1 MTEKKSVVWN
11 RRPVRVTLSV
21 CLIAVGVYALIPFVL
36 SVTSS
41 RSVINTTVLPMTSP
55 INGFVHGAPQEAGR
69 WIERDELLFTVA
81 NENQNRSFLN
91 ELLTERRT
99 LAQRIDAFTVQA
111 EDLQQLMTQLGVNVY
126 QYQRFTSDRIE
137 HEIARLEADRAARQA
152 ALSSVRSNLSRQ
164 QQLNDN
170 GYARDVEVEDLT
182 FQVQGLEA
190 EISSIAAQVRVL
202 EADQAGLRAGTFVG
216 IGRNDVPYSMQ
227 RADEIRILLADIA
240 ARLSEDRTRIA
251 EIDREILIEQEQ
263 LARTER
269 FEVRS
274 PMPGVL
280 WRSYI
285 YPGAAVPSENE
296 LIVIADCETLFVDAA
311 VSNRSVNTVMP
322 GMQVSVRLVGS
333 SMQFDGIVS
342 NVYGGAS
349 MLALDRTQAAVLID
363 VEASEIV
370 ARIAID
376 ISELPQLRE
385 NACYIGRQVSV
396 EFPKQTMSFL
406 RDMF

>member
-1 MTEKKSVVWN
+1 VVWN
-11 RRPVRVTLSV
+11 RPPVRVTLGV
-21 CLIAVGVYALIPFVL
+21 CLIAVGAYALIPFLL

-41 RSVINTTVLPMTSP
+41 RSVINTRIVSVTSP
-55 INGFVHGAPQEAGR
+55 INGFVHGVAQEAGR
-69 WIERDELLFTVA
+69 WIERDELLFTVS

-99 LAQRIDAFTVQA
+99 LAQRIDAFTVQT
-111 EDLQQLMTQLGVNVY
+111 EDLQQLLTQLGVNVD
-126 QYQRFTSDRIE
+126 QYQRFTSDRIA
-137 HEIARLEADRAARQA
+137 HEIARLEADRAGRQA

-182 FQVQGLEA
+182 FEVQGLEA
-190 EISSIAAQVRVL
+190 EISSIAAQIRVL

-240 ARLSEDRTRIA
+240 ARLCEDSTRIA
-251 EIDREILIEQEQ
+251 EIDRQILIEQEQ
-263 LARTER
+263 LTRTER

-280 WRSYI
+280 LRSYI
-285 YPGAAVPSENE
+285 YPGAAVPPDNE
-296 LIVIADCETLFVDAA
+296 LIVIADCESIFVDAA
-311 VSNRSVNTVMP
+311 VSNRSMDTVMP

-349 MLALDRTQAAVLID
+349 MLALDRTQAAILID
-363 VEASEIV
+363 VEDSEIV

-396 EFPKQTMSFL
+396 EFPRETMSFL
-406 RDMF
+406 RDVF

>member
-1 MTEKKSVVWN
+1 MEKKPVLWN
-11 RRPVRVTLSV
+11 RRPVRVTLGV
-21 CLIAVGVYALIPFVL
+21 CLIAVGAYALIPFLL

-41 RSVINTTVLPMTSP
+41 RSVINTRIVSVTSP

-69 WIERDELLFTVA
+69 WIERDELLFTVS

-99 LAQRIDAFTVQA
+99 LAQRIDALTVQA
-111 EDLQQLMTQLGVNVY
+111 EDLQQLMTQLGVNVD
-126 QYQRFTSDRIE
+126 QYQRFTSDRIA
-137 HEIARLEADRAARQA
+137 HEIARLEADSAGRQA

-182 FQVQGLEA
+182 FEVQELEA
-190 EISSIAAQVRVL
+190 EISSIAAQIRVL

-240 ARLSEDRTRIA
+240 ARMSEYSTRIA
-251 EIDREILIEQEQ
+251 EIDRQILIEQEQ
-263 LARTER
+263 LTRTER

-280 WRSYI
+280 LRSYI
-285 YPGAAVPSENE
+285 YPGAAVPADNE

-311 VSNRSVNTVMP
+311 VSNRSMDTVMP

-349 MLALDRTQAAVLID
+349 MLALDRTQAAILID
-363 VEASEIV
+363 VEDSEIV

-385 NACYIGRQVSV
+385 NACYIGRQVAV
-396 EFPKQTMSFL
+396 EFPRETMSFL

>member
-1 MTEKKSVVWN
+1 
-11 RRPVRVTLSV
+11 
-21 CLIAVGVYALIPFVL
+21 
-36 SVTSS
+36 
-41 RSVINTTVLPMTSP
+41 
-55 INGFVHGAPQEAGR
+55 
-69 WIERDELLFTVA
+69 
-81 NENQNRSFLN
+81 
-91 ELLTERRT
+91 
-99 LAQRIDAFTVQA
+99 
-111 EDLQQLMTQLGVNVY
+111 
-126 QYQRFTSDRIE
+126 
-137 HEIARLEADRAARQA
+137 
-152 ALSSVRSNLSRQ
+152 
-164 QQLNDN
+164 
-170 GYARDVEVEDLT
+170 
-182 FQVQGLEA
+182 
-190 EISSIAAQVRVL
+190 
-202 EADQAGLRAGTFVG
+202 
-216 IGRNDVPYSMQ
+216 MQ

-251 EIDREILIEQEQ
+251 AIDRQILIEQEQ

-311 VSNRSVNTVMP
+311 VSNRSVDTVMP

-363 VEASEIV
+363 VEDSEIV

-396 EFPKQTMSFL
+396 EFPRETMSFL
-406 RDMF
+406 TDMF